1 MTDETDR
8 KPPSG
13 PSGPSRRAKRKPQVI
28 DAEAKDVTAARAEP
42 APEAQRQ
49 ESQPEKTQ
57 QETQQ
62 QAPQEARQEIREETR
77 KEANQAKSFETSY
90 VPPKTD
96 PSGKESRIAGMDW
109 RQTLPAIAVAAV
121 CGVGAGL
128 FGAWLFSSTLR
139 PEADASSIN
148 NSIAQ
153 LSSRLAQQEE
163 KSPPATDLNPL
174 NERSAKLETATGELR
189 GELAE
194 IKKLVQAQSNAPTT
208 AELNAV
214 NRRLAQVEEKVGTL
228 AALPKPAPEPKPDTQ
243 PAEIIALGALRD
255 AITAGSSFAAELGA
269 VRAMLQE
276 RAAPLAALD
285 KSANSGMPSVAAL
298 AKRFEPIA
306 AKLASAPP
314 PPPESGVFTRLWSNA
329 GKLVEVRPVG
339 EPQGS
344 DAGAVVARMETRLAR
359 GDLAGALEES
369 KALPQSARDQ
379 AKDWF
384 AAAEQRRDA
393 EALIKNMITAA
404 LAAMSAE
411 RSKP

>member
-8 KPPSG
+8 KPEP
-13 PSGPSRRAKRKPQVI
+13 GPSRRAKRKPQVI

-42 APEAQRQ
+42 APEVPRQ
-49 ESQPEKTQ
+49 ESQPEPRRDAQ
-57 QETQQ
+57 
-62 QAPQEARQEIREETR
+62 QEIRQEAQHERPQETPHV
-77 KEANQAKSFETSY
+77 QPKSDS
-90 VPPKTD
+90 
-96 PSGKESRIAGMDW
+96 SGRESRVAAMDW
-109 RQTLPAIAVAAV
+109 RQMLPAIAVAAV

-128 FGAWLFSSTLR
+128 FGSWLFSSALR
-139 PEADASSIN
+139 PEADASSLN

-163 KSPPATDLNPL
+163 KSPPVTDLNPL

-194 IKKLVQAQSNAPTT
+194 VKKLVQAQSNAPTA

-228 AALPKPAPEPKPDTQ
+228 AALPKPAPEPKHDTQ

-255 AITAGSSFAAELGA
+255 AIAAGSSFAAELGA

-285 KSANSGMPSVAAL
+285 KSANSGMPSVAEL

-306 AKLASAPP
+306 AKLASVPP

-359 GDLAGALEES
+359 GDLSGALEES

-393 EALIKNMITAA
+393 EVLIKNMITAA